1 MSASMQ
7 RRIDLAGTSDAPAQ
21 ARETATGFLAD
32 VERVRGKPTSADT
45 TGAVLIVVSELVTNA
60 VRHAPGPCTVRLTLH
75 GDGVLI
81 EVSDTST
88 VLPCLRAPDVTGATG
103 GWGMQM
109 ITRLAGEIHTVPGPG
124 PGKTVRTRLPW

>member
-7 RRIDLAGTSDAPAQ
+7 CHIDLAGTSDAPGQ
-21 ARETATGFLAD
+21 AREMATGFLAD
-32 VERVRGKPTSADT
+32 AERIRGKPTSPDT

-60 VRHAPGPCTVRLTLH
+60 IRHAPGLCTLRLTLH
-75 GDGVLI
+75 DEGVLI
-81 EVSDTST
+81 EVSDTSP
-88 VLPCLRAPDVTGATG
+88 VLPRMRAPDVTGASG

-109 ITRLAGEIHTVPGPG
+109 ITRLAGEVQTVPGPG